1 MDALFDEFKRL
12 EKLCNE
18 IYGEQHGVTLYIKEM
33 ESTPGYAA
41 RKIFGWDYDLQGL
54 KRVRHIR
61 NAMSHDDSDSDT
73 DYNFE
78 DVEFIKN
85 FHARI
90 MRGEDPLSLLRK
102 QAETVRTRNKAISE
116 PVPPDKLKVDF
127 GDFSPRRVDEE
138 KEVSSKAA
146 WMVLVAALV
155 LITVVVIA
163 GVLLL

>member
-18 IYGEQHGVTLYIKEM
+18 IYGEQHGVTLYINEM
-33 ESTPGYAA
+33 ESTPSYAA

-61 NAMSHDDSDSDT
+61 NAMSHDDSDGDM
-73 DYNFE
+73 DYTFE

-90 MRGEDPLSLLRK
+90 MNGEDPLSLLRK
-102 QAETVRTRNKAISE
+102 QVETVRTKNKAISE
-116 PVPPDKLKVDF
+116 PVPPDKLKVNF
-127 GDFSPRRVDEE
+127 ADFSPRRVDEE
-138 KEVSSKAA
+138 KEVSSKAVRI
-146 WMVLVAALV
+146 VLVAALI
-155 LITVVVIA
+155 LIAVVVIA
-163 GVLLL
+163 GILLL